1 MKIPFTKMQAIG
13 NDFIIINQIDQNYNL
28 SQSQITKLANRHFGI
43 GFDQLLIIEKSDDPT
58 LDYRYRIFNAD
69 GSEVEHCGNG
79 ARCFYE
85 YIQHHK
91 LSSKNPITAQT
102 LNGSISL
109 TQDNGLIA
117 VDMGKFSIG
126 NKDESSLFFEIYL
139 NNDSEKMQGI
149 CIDLGNPHIV
159 FFVNSVRDVDAI
171 RTGKSIQE
179 SSIFPHSVNVGF
191 CEIINSNEI
200 ELVVYERGS
209 GLTLGC
215 GSGACAATIAAIHL
229 KKVENSLIKVNMPG
243 GSIFTQPSD
252 NNHVFL
258 KGDASIVFEG
268 VIDL

>member
-58 LDYRYRIFNAD
+58 FDYRYRIFNAD

-109 TQDNGLIA
+109 AQDNGLIS

-139 NNDSEKMQGI
+139 HNDSEKMQGI
-149 CIDLGNPHIV
+149 CIDVGNPHIV
-159 FFVNSVRDVDAI
+159 FLLIMSKI
-171 RTGKSIQE
+171 
-179 SSIFPHSVNVGF
+179 
-191 CEIINSNEI
+191 
-200 ELVVYERGS
+200 
-209 GLTLGC
+209 LTLFEQGR
-215 GSGACAATIAAIHL
+215 
-229 KKVENSLIKVNMPG
+229 VFRNPQFFLIV
-243 GSIFTQPSD
+243 
-252 NNHVFL
+252 
-258 KGDASIVFEG
+258 
-268 VIDL
+268 

>member
-1 MKIPFTKMQAIG
+1 MGATNGVQVCKFEVNESGGATYAMPITVSPGTAGIQP
-13 NDFIIINQIDQNYNL
+13 NL
-28 SQSQITKLANRHFGI
+28 SVAYSSQGSNGLLGL
-43 GFDQLLIIEKSDDPT
+43 GFSLGGLSIIS
-58 LDYRYRIFNAD
+58 
-69 GSEVEHCGNG
+69 
-79 ARCFYE
+79 RC
-85 YIQHHK
+85 
-91 LSSKNPITAQT
+91 PATRA
-102 LNGSISL
+102 
-109 TQDNGLIA
+109 QDNGLIA

-159 FFVNSVRDVDAI
+159 FFVDNVKDIDAI

-243 GSIFTQPSD
+243 GSIFTQSSD